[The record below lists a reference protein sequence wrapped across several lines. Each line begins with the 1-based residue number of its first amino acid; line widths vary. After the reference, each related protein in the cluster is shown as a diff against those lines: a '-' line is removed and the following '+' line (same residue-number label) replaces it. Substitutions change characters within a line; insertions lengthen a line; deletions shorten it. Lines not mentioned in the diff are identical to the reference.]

1 MAVLPHDV
9 LVQSR
14 IQGFVWQSVVES
26 ASFPQI
32 GGVSMKP
39 RPLAT
44 EAFGLGV
51 VAFVRRMGIAL
62 LASSARLVI
71 AS

>member
-1 MAVLPHDV
+1 MAVLPMTCW
-9 LVQSR
+9 SR
-14 IQGFVWQSVVES
+14 VES
-26 ASFPQI
+26 RALCGSPLLNLPLFRKL

-44 EAFGLGV
+44 EAFGVGV
-51 VAFVRRMGIAL
+51 VVFVRRMGIAL

-71 AS
+71 VS